1 MKKIILVA
9 LVVLVAAGVSTALLL
24 RSTSSPAKLA
34 LESANSTGASPFTS
48 TVAAPA
54 PSKPMPPPPVT
65 PTTGPTTGPQPVSGA
80 TPGLYGGTGN
90 QAVCNR
96 NQMAGFLMANPAKAA
111 AWVAAQ
117 NSDPTLRWS
126 GGTSLTVAQI
136 PQYLNE
142 LTPITLLTDTRVT
155 NNGYVNG
162 QPVPYQAVLQAG
174 TAVFVDQYGVPR
186 IRCACGNPL
195 LRSIALTSGY
205 VPAGT
210 PWHGYGHSVTII
222 QSATVITNLTLVN
235 VNVNVNVNNNTTT
248 YVQPTGGGNVPVP
261 PTPTPTPTVTT
272 PIPTP
277 TTPTPTPTTPTP
289 TPTVTTPTPTPT
301 VTTPT
306 PTPTVTTPTPTP
318 TPTPTD
324 TTPTPIL
331 STHSFSGTSPGQIDL
346 SGDASYIITGIT
358 WSSWGPDTATGTGT
372 SNIQGCVPNCAQ
384 GSETPVTT
392 TITLSNV
399 QGGQFTQFS
408 ATRNGDT
415 TSGATSEI
423 MGAEQ

>member
-54 PSKPMPPPPVT
+54 PLSPCHRHRLHRRQDR
-65 PTTGPTTGPQPVSGA
+65 TGPQPVSGA

-186 IRCACGNPL
+186 VRCACGNPL

-235 VNVNVNVNNNTTT
+235 VNVNVNDNNNTRRHSSSRLAVATFQFRLPRRRRLPLRRR
-248 YVQPTGGGNVPVP
+248 YQRLQLQLRHLRLPPQRQPLQRRRRHQPLQRRRRHQPLQLRRRRQLRHLPIRRRRPYSV
-261 PTPTPTPTVTT
+261 PTVSVA
-272 PIPTP
+272 P
-277 TTPTPTPTTPTP
+277 
-289 TPTVTTPTPTPT
+289 
-301 VTTPT
+301 
-306 PTPTVTTPTPTP
+306 
-318 TPTPTD
+318 
-324 TTPTPIL
+324 
-331 STHSFSGTSPGQIDL
+331 
-346 SGDASYIITGIT
+346 A
-358 WSSWGPDTATGTGT
+358 
-372 SNIQGCVPNCAQ
+372 
-384 GSETPVTT
+384 PVRLT
-392 TITLSNV
+392 
-399 QGGQFTQFS
+399 
-408 ATRNGDT
+408 
-415 TSGATSEI
+415 
-423 MGAEQ
+423 